1 MCFFVFVD
9 LRCCRSF
16 SVSQRDFGLWCT
28 ASESSLR
35 TMATVTPDVAAVD
48 GELQKEVSTGGAAS
62 TDEAELATVDT
73 QWLLLRLVEMIN
85 ATPFLPGGFAL
96 INPFSAEEIEATTGI
111 QDSCLSSRCKFN
123 LFELKEGD
131 VLLWNP
137 HRTEAAII
145 NFFLCRHGQLLL
157 HISKLLLRTRT
168 AATRI
173 FQRTNEK
180 TFVHWASLPNACL
193 PTWISSKDDTFI
205 VLPWNAWLEHT
216 KNAFRCKS

>member
-1 MCFFVFVD
+1 MSFPTNTSHEQETRVYEEYVFFVFVD

-35 TMATVTPDVAAVD
+35 TMATTVTPDVAAVD
-48 GELQKEVSTGGAAS
+48 GELQKEVSTGSAAS
-62 TDEAELATVDT
+62 TDEAALATVDT
-73 QWLLLRLVEMIN
+73 QCGE
-85 ATPFLPGGFAL
+85 P
-96 INPFSAEEIEATTGI
+96 SAPAEKVVA
-111 QDSCLSSRCKFN
+111 
-123 LFELKEGD
+123 
-131 VLLWNP
+131 
-137 HRTEAAII
+137 
-145 NFFLCRHGQLLL
+145 CRHGQLLL

-205 VLPWNAWLEHT
+205 ALP
-216 KNAFRCKS
+216 